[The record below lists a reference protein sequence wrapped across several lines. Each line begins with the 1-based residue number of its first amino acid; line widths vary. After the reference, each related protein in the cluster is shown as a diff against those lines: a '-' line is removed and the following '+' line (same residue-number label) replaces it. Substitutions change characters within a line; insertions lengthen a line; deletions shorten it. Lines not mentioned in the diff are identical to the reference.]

1 MADNSIHTLKLLKFF
16 LMFDCTTFD
25 HTFSG
30 KLNPSLVNFK
40 NSLIASGIAPYFTY
54 PHENKLIP
62 GRIDSV
68 EKLNVCFLF
77 NEPLCKRITESIFS
91 KPKVKSK
98 INIDDDAFWQ
108 SNFLALVPKENEKNE
123 RFDAA
128 FSIILAY
135 LSNKKKEIGKLPFM
149 TLNTMPAGGS
159 SSDTNDGTLDSQ
171 LQTNF
176 KRHFEKFSKSKCI
189 FTVTTFISSDSIK
202 TWLSS
207 LLNKKEKVDDDA
219 RENLEN
225 ILRIDKKR

>member
-1 MADNSIHTLKLLKFF
+1 MYLHLLVQIFKQNLNSIEAFTTAFDSSLDTCKEKIAKYYEDLIMADNSIHTLKLLKFF

-91 KPKVKSK
+91 KPEVKSK

-108 SNFLALVPKENEKNE
+108 SNFLALVPPKENEKN
-123 RFDAA
+123 
-128 FSIILAY
+128 
-135 LSNKKKEIGKLPFM
+135 
-149 TLNTMPAGGS
+149 
-159 SSDTNDGTLDSQ
+159 
-171 LQTNF
+171 
-176 KRHFEKFSKSKCI
+176 
-189 FTVTTFISSDSIK
+189 
-202 TWLSS
+202 
-207 LLNKKEKVDDDA
+207 
-219 RENLEN
+219 
-225 ILRIDKKR
+225 